1 MRLKTNWM
9 IVIVWVLLLGS
20 ILSTAWFYLYKKD
33 YTVVVETSCPEG
45 AQNCFQRDCTSSGAE
60 CPPNE
65 LESYRVYKMKAVDFE
80 VCKEDGCSKLCESGS
95 MLCSPITCGDSTD
108 DQCLQNPEQSTQ

>member
-1 MRLKTNWM
+1 MKRSEVKALKE
-9 IVIVWVLLLGS
+9 S
-20 ILSTAWFYLYKKD
+20 IKD
-33 YTVVVETSCPEG
+33 
-45 AQNCFQRDCTSSGAE
+45 ALQNDQ
-60 CPPNE
+60 
-65 LESYRVYKMKAVDFE
+65 VYMEQEEKMKAVDFE